1 MRSVCFRS
9 AMVTALLQ
17 PTVQVDARGSV
28 SLSGQRGVNTGF
40 TIDGAN
46 AKSAFFGFGRGGLA
60 REGGGNLVA
69 QESVREFQVVTSGYA
84 AEAGRSGGGAVNV
97 VTKSGTNEFSGSS
110 FLFVRNHG
118 MVSRLPRS
126 PLDAARGVAVD
137 DERYAV
143 DEFRRYNWGAS
154 LGGPIRRDRTHFFL
168 SYDQTAQDQPFLR
181 DIRGRGQYDAVLT
194 RFPELLAGFQPNDD
208 GIAAADADRGR
219 TASGQFVRGTDNL
232 ILFAKLN
239 HRVNDRH
246 SLILGYNFADY
257 GRVSDFVGEESRRF
271 VESHSVVGS
280 LVSVVGERGVNELRF
295 QHAYDHL
302 DRSSHLPAS
311 TVQAGFQIFSP
322 SFGSFGKPWWLPV
335 FNHERNFEVRE
346 RFSLLSGN
354 HEFRM
359 GFTFSRDTL
368 NEFFAGNADGSY
380 DFDTVADFIAG
391 RPARAFSSGAW
402 QNRTSGSPSRFS
414 AFTPRTPGARIRAS
428 RCTTGRAGTPR
439 STRTGSS
446 TCSRPGG
453 AFRTISTT
461 SPRAAAS
468 SGRSTR
474 GVFCG
479 AAGDSSTPGPRR
491 CSSPPPTPTPGSTRA
506 SVARW

>member
-9 AMVTALLQ
+9 AMVTALLLLVLGAAVAAAQSLSSVQGFVSDDTGAGLPGVAVELTDVERGQRRTVITNRVGFFGFRALSSGEYRLDAASSGFRSVRREGLRLQVGQSLDVDLRLGLASIEETVLVTADAPLLEVGRGGAAGYVTEEEIEALPLSGRDFVRFALLQ

-168 SYDQTAQDQPFLR
+168 SYDQTAQDCCR
-181 DIRGRGQYDAVLT
+181 A
-194 RFPELLAGFQPNDD
+194 
-208 GIAAADADRGR
+208 
-219 TASGQFVRGTDNL
+219 RGTDRNWT
-232 ILFAKLN
+232 
-239 HRVNDRH
+239 RVDRKM
-246 SLILGYNFADY
+246 SW
-257 GRVSDFVGEESRRF
+257 
-271 VESHSVVGS
+271 
-280 LVSVVGERGVNELRF
+280 
-295 QHAYDHL
+295 
-302 DRSSHLPAS
+302 
-311 TVQAGFQIFSP
+311 SP
-322 SFGSFGKPWWLPV
+322 
-335 FNHERNFEVRE
+335 
-346 RFSLLSGN
+346 
-354 HEFRM
+354 
-359 GFTFSRDTL
+359 
-368 NEFFAGNADGSY
+368 
-380 DFDTVADFIAG
+380 
-391 RPARAFSSGAW
+391 
-402 QNRTSGSPSRFS
+402 
-414 AFTPRTPGARIRAS
+414 
-428 RCTTGRAGTPR
+428 
-439 STRTGSS
+439 
-446 TCSRPGG
+446 
-453 AFRTISTT
+453 
-461 SPRAAAS
+461 AAS
-468 SGRSTR
+468 SSQQRARVLTD
-474 GVFCG
+474 VK
-479 AAGDSSTPGPRR
+479 ARR
-491 CSSPPPTPTPGSTRA
+491 FAPPPLRGADGLDAGSAHARPDWLLPTMLTHTPPTCCGRRPVQNDALSGDR
-506 SVARW
+506 